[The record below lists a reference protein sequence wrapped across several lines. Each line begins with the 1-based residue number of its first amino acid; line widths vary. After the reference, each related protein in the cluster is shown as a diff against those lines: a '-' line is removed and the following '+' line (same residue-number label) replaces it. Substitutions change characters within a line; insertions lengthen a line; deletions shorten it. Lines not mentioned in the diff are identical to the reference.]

1 MVEWYAQVGTFCCAR
16 QDCEKP
22 EGKPCP
28 KCGMPE
34 PTVLDLELLKLW
46 SRCKQF
52 NALPAA
58 GGLLDQPATL
68 MDLMDL
74 VGSTVDRVHAK
85 QQEDET
91 NTMKKQRILED
102 LNRG

>member
-1 MVEWYAQVGTFCCAR
+1 VAPLALSVPAPNTLEAALRLCV
-16 QDCEKP
+16 P
-22 EGKPCP
+22 PP
-28 KCGMPE
+28 K
-34 PTVLDLELLKLW
+34 
-46 SRCKQF
+46 F

-91 NTMKKQRILED
+91 NTMKKQRMLED